1 MFVQT
6 FVPST
11 VCLGDVAQLGERWLC
26 KPEVA
31 GSIPVVSTRKALLA
45 NTAGKAFSLGFLR
58 FSSVALL
65 VACLSASSDE
75 TAANDTDCPL
85 CQQLVQPVRKFCL

>member
-1 MFVQT
+1 MFVQA

-45 NTAGKAFSLGFLR
+45 NTAGKAFSLEIMG
-58 FSSVALL
+58 SV
-65 VACLSASSDE
+65 
-75 TAANDTDCPL
+75 
-85 CQQLVQPVRKFCL
+85 